1 MPLKLLSSGGGS
13 VLLTANT
20 TASDFTVNVPA
31 VNGNMVTT
39 ADTGSITQSML
50 GAGVYAGYGPAFSA
64 YCSAANQTV
73 SSTVWTKAQIN
84 TEEFDTASCFD
95 STTNYRFTPNVA
107 GYYQINFTAG
117 LLATSSMATC
127 AGGIYKNGSIF
138 KYAGINA
145 SLIANATNLVSVS
158 QLIYLNGSTDY
169 IEFYG
174 YVNGTGTLSINGSQ
188 TYLTAASGFLA
199 RAS

>member
-95 STTNYRFTPNVA
+95 STTNYRFTPNIA

-117 LLATSSMATC
+117 LLATSSMVTC

>member
-64 YCSAANQTV
+64 YTGSTFSVADQTWV
-73 SSTVWTKAQIN
+73 KVPCNS
-84 TEEFDTASCFD
+84 EFFDTNNNYD
-95 STTNYRFTPNVA
+95 STTNYRFTPTIA
-107 GYYQINFTAG
+107 GYYQVQGACFISPPNQ
-117 LLATSSMATC
+117 TSGFILS
-127 AGGIYKNGSIF
+127 IYKNGSEYQQIHRNQF
-138 KYAGINA
+138 GTSFNQMASGGI
-145 SLIANATNLVSVS
+145 I
-158 QLIYLNGSTDY
+158 IYLNGSTDY
-169 IEFYG
+169 VEL
-174 YVNGTGTLSINGSQ
+174 YVWHNGGSTRTFGSSQ
-188 TYLTAASGFLA
+188 TNNWFQGYLVRAA
-199 RAS
+199 

>member
-64 YCSAANQTV
+64 YLGTNQSVSAGTY
-73 SSTVWTKAQIN
+73 TKIQYD
-84 TEEFDTASCFD
+84 TKVFDTANCF

-107 GYYQINFTAG
+107 GYYQINGSVGFG
-117 LLATSSMATC
+117 TSSLTR
-127 AGGIYKNGSIF
+127 GIIYLFKNGSSFLRGTDI
-138 KYAGINA
+138 AG
-145 SLIANATNLVSVS
+145 TNIYNVICSS
-158 QLIYLNGSTDY
+158 LIYLNGTTDY
-169 IEFYG
+169 VELYGWLSATTPYFYG
-174 YVNGTGTLSINGSQ
+174 SSQ
-188 TYLTAASGFLA
+188 DTVFSGFLA
-199 RAS
+199 RAA

>member
-20 TASDFTVNVPA
+20 TAADFTVNVPA

-64 YCSAANQTV
+64 YASVAV
-73 SSTVWTKAQIN
+73 SLTAGAFTKVGLQ
-84 TEEFDTASCFD
+84 TEEFDTANCFD

-107 GYYQINFTAG
+107 GYYQISAAIQMEVVKI
-117 LLATSSMATC
+117 LVVSLA
-127 AGGIYKNGSIF
+127 KNGSEY
-138 KYAGINA
+138 KRGIY
-145 SLIANATNLVSVS
+145 TNPNTTLSGSVS
-158 QLIYLNGSTDY
+158 ALIYLNGSTDY
-169 IEFYG
+169 VELWG
-174 YVNGTGTLSINGSQ
+174 YNGTAGATNTQVGQ
-188 TYLTAASGFLA
+188 PYTWMTGFLA
-199 RAS
+199 RAA